1 MQRHQEIL
9 SVAVALAVWA
19 GTANGAPPDPDDDM
33 AEAPAPVTWQV
44 VETRHHGSDTRGLAA
59 VVFGAVRERG
69 HSEPASLRVDYVD
82 GQTTVRV
89 NTAGLKPGPFAV
101 AVKYSLDGGR
111 FVAATWQPS
120 ADGSD
125 LELSGDR
132 AIAFLGELY
141 GRSELRLAVVR
152 PLSVPFV
159 VTFAIDGTEQALRPL
174 AERYHWS
181 SGPAISDAGR

>member
-1 MQRHQEIL
+1 MQHHQQIV

-19 GTANGAPPDPDDDM
+19 GAANAAPPDPDGDI
-33 AEAPAPVTWQV
+33 AEAPARVTWQV
-44 VETRHHGSDTRGLAA
+44 VETRHHASDTRGLAA
-59 VVFGAVRERG
+59 VVFGTARERG
-69 HSEPASLRVDYVD
+69 RNQPASLRVDTFD

-89 NTAGLKPGPFAV
+89 NAAGLNPGPFAV
-101 AVKYSLDGGR
+101 TVKYSLDGGR
-111 FVAATWQPS
+111 FVTGTWQTS

-141 GRSELRLAVVR
+141 GRTDLRLAVVR
-152 PLSVPFV
+152 PLSVPFL
-159 VTFAIDGTEQALRPL
+159 VTFAIGGTEQSLRPL

-181 SGPAISDAGR
+181 IGPAISDAGR